1 MLRVLVRS
9 IRRGEAQTWVTLRAR
24 LWPAADA
31 EELAAEAQA
40 FLDGREVPTIAAV
53 FLAEEEGVPLGFL
66 EVAMRAFSDGC
77 DSMPVPHVEGWYV
90 EPFARRRH
98 VGSALMQ
105 AAENWARERG
115 FTELASDTEPWNDA
129 SLAAHARIG
138 FQETERLVKFRKVL
152 R

>member
-9 IRRGEAQTWVTLRAR
+9 IRRGEAQTWAMLRAR

-31 EELAAEAQA
+31 EELATEAEA

-115 FTELASDTEPWNDA
+115 FAELASDTEPWNDA

>member
-1 MLRVLVRS
+1 M
-9 IRRGEAQTWVTLRAR
+9 LRAR

-31 EELAAEAQA
+31 EELATEAEA

-115 FTELASDTEPWNDA
+115 FAELASDTEPWNDA

>member
-9 IRRGEAQTWVTLRAR
+9 IRRGEAQVWAMLRAR

-31 EELAAEAQA
+31 EELAAEARA
-40 FLDGREVPTIAAV
+40 FLDGRQVPTIAAV

-115 FTELASDTEPWNDA
+115 FAELASDTEPWNDA